1 MMPCIMLH
9 FPASC
14 VYFIPKLLITHLS
27 LHIGKMLFLHTSD
40 WHLGSEME
48 GRRRIDEAAALLQ
61 FIIKTIQRE
70 NVNTLLVSGDVFD
83 SHAPSNQATRQYYD
97 FLKSL
102 RENTNVEN
110 VVIIAG
116 NHDSPSYLEA
126 PAGLLE
132 LLNIHVIGSAN
143 ENDLEREI
151 IPLKEH
157 GKIEAVACAVP
168 YLVSPGL
175 PGKTQAEQDAA
186 YEQYVVN
193 HYRRVV
199 DLAKTKYPDLPLIAM
214 GHFFEVGGKGSDDSV
229 LRGNLHSI
237 HVEMLPLADIDY
249 LALGHLHRAQIVNGL
264 ENVRYAGSLMKMSF
278 AECDKEKEFVLWDTV
293 QPDVF
298 RTQAISIEDVPEIS
312 EMALLEGDVDELEQ
326 GLLALKVKR
335 QQENNRKPIWLA
347 IVNTGMFYPDLK
359 NHLTQLLGD
368 DSPLDIVVCKNQ
380 SLNPQLAQFAKSGK
394 KLQEMTPEKLFDDF
408 LDSLSCPPAEAGGNE
423 SGGNPLI
430 SPEDR
435 QWYRMKLLEALRAC
449 EEDDENAQ

>member
-1 MMPCIMLH
+1 
-9 FPASC
+9 
-14 VYFIPKLLITHLS
+14 
-27 LHIGKMLFLHTSD
+27 MLFLHTSD

-48 GRRRIDEAAALLQ
+48 GRRRIDESAALLHY
-61 FIIKTIQRE
+61 IIKTIQRE
-70 NVNTLLVSGDVFD
+70 NINTLIVSGDVFD

-97 FLKSL
+97 FLKQL
-102 RENTNVEN
+102 HQCQCVEN

-143 ENDLEREI
+143 ENDLEREV
-151 IPLKEH
+151 IPLKEN
-157 GKIEAVACAVP
+157 GKIETVACAVP

-214 GHFFEVGGKGSDDSV
+214 GHFFAVGGKVSDDNV

-237 HVEMLPLADIDY
+237 HVEMLPLVDIDY

-278 AECDKEKEFVLWDTV
+278 AECDKDKEFILWNTDT
-293 QPDVF
+293 PNDF
-298 RTQAISIEDVPEIS
+298 RRMPITAQDVPELS
-312 EMALLEGDVDELEQ
+312 EMAVLQGNVNELEQ
-326 GLLALKVKR
+326 GLLALKAKR
-335 QQENNRKPIWLA
+335 QQENNGNPLWLA
-347 IVNTGMFYPDLK
+347 VVNTGMFYPDLK

-380 SLNPQLAQFAKSGK
+380 ALNPQLAKFAKSGK
-394 KLQEMTPEKLFDDF
+394 KLEEMTPEKLFDDF
-408 LDSLSCPPAEAGGNE
+408 LNSLSDPSAEAD
-423 SGGNPLI
+423 GNPLI

-435 QWYRMKLLEALRAC
+435 QWYRMKLLEALQAC
-449 EEDDENAQ
+449 GDDDQNAQ

>member
-1 MMPCIMLH
+1 
-9 FPASC
+9 
-14 VYFIPKLLITHLS
+14 
-27 LHIGKMLFLHTSD
+27 MLFLHTSD

-143 ENDLEREI
+143 ESELEREI

-157 GKIEAVACAVP
+157 GKIEAVVCAVP

-214 GHFFEVGGKGSDDSV
+214 GHFFAVGGQGSDDSV

-237 HVEMLPLADIDY
+237 HVEALPLGDIQY
-249 LALGHLHRAQIVNGL
+249 FALGHLHKPQTVNGL
-264 ENVRYAGSLMKMSF
+264 RHVRYAGSLMRMSF
-278 AECDKEKEFVLWDTV
+278 AECEKEKEFVLWDTN

-298 RTQAISIEDVPEIS
+298 RTPSISVADVPEIS
-312 EMALLEGDVDELEQ
+312 EMALLEGDVEKLEQ
-326 GLLALKVKR
+326 SLLELNTKR
-335 QQENNRKPIWLA
+335 QQENSRKPLWIA
-347 IVNTGMFYPDLK
+347 VYNTGAFYPDLK

-380 SLNPQLAQFAKSGK
+380 ALNPQLAKFAKSGK

-408 LDSLSCPPAEAGGNE
+408 LNSLSDPSVEAD
-423 SGGNPLI
+423 GNPLI

-435 QWYRMKLLEALRAC
+435 QWYRMKLLEALQAC
-449 EEDDENAQ
+449 GDDDQNAQ

>member
-1 MMPCIMLH
+1 
-9 FPASC
+9 
-14 VYFIPKLLITHLS
+14 
-27 LHIGKMLFLHTSD
+27 MLFLHTSD

-48 GRRRIDEAAALLQ
+48 GRRRINESAALLHH
-61 FIIKTIQRE
+61 IIKTIQRE
-70 NVNTLLVSGDVFD
+70 NVNTLIVSGDVFD

-97 FLKSL
+97 FLKQL
-102 RENTNVEN
+102 HQCQCVEN
-110 VVIIAG
+110 IVIIAG

-143 ENDLEREI
+143 ESELEREI

-199 DLAKTKYPDLPLIAM
+199 DLAKTKYPNVPLIAM
-214 GHFFEVGGKGSDDSV
+214 GHFFAVGGKGSADNV

-278 AECDKEKEFVLWDTV
+278 AECDKDKEFILWNTDT
-293 QPDVF
+293 PNDF
-298 RTQAISIEDVPEIS
+298 RRLPITMQDVPELS
-312 EMALLEGDVDELEQ
+312 EMAVLQGNVDELEQ
-326 GLLALKVKR
+326 GLMALKAKR
-335 QQENNRKPIWLA
+335 QQANNGKSIWLA
-347 IVNTGMFYPDLK
+347 VVNTGMFYPDLK

-380 SLNPQLAQFAKSGK
+380 ALNPQLAKFAKSGK
-394 KLQEMTPEKLFDDF
+394 KLEEMTPEKLFDDF
-408 LDSLSCPPAEAGGNE
+408 LNTLSSPSTEADGAQ
-423 SGGNPLI
+423 LI
-430 SPEDR
+430 SAEDR
-435 QWYRMKLLEALRAC
+435 QWYRMKLLEALQAC
-449 EEDDENAQ
+449 GDDDQNAQ

>member
-1 MMPCIMLH
+1 MLH

-48 GRRRIDEAAALLQ
+48 GRRRIDESAALLRH
-61 FIIKTIQRE
+61 IIKTIQRE
-70 NVNTLLVSGDVFD
+70 NVNTLIVSGDVFD

-97 FLKSL
+97 FLKQL
-102 RENTNVEN
+102 HQCQCVEN

-151 IPLKEH
+151 IPLKEN
-157 GKIEAVACAVP
+157 GKIEAVVCAVP

-214 GHFFEVGGKGSDDSV
+214 GHFFAVGGKGSDDSV

-278 AECDKEKEFVLWDTV
+278 AECDKDKEFILWNTDT
-293 QPDVF
+293 PNDF
-298 RTQAISIEDVPEIS
+298 RRMPITMQDVPELS
-312 EMALLEGDVDELEQ
+312 EMTVLQGNVDELEQ
-326 GLLALKVKR
+326 GLLALKAKR
-335 QQENNRKPIWLA
+335 QQENNGNPLWLA
-347 IVNTGMFYPDLK
+347 VVNTGMFYPDLK

-380 SLNPQLAQFAKSGK
+380 ALNPQLAKFAKSGK
-394 KLQEMTPEKLFDDF
+394 KLEEMTPEKLFDDF
-408 LDSLSCPPAEAGGNE
+408 LNSLSVPSAEAD
-423 SGGNPLI
+423 GNPLI

-435 QWYRMKLLEALRAC
+435 QWYRMKLLEALQAC
-449 EEDDENAQ
+449 GDDDQNAQ

>member
-1 MMPCIMLH
+1 
-9 FPASC
+9 
-14 VYFIPKLLITHLS
+14 
-27 LHIGKMLFLHTSD
+27 MLFLHTSD

-48 GRRRIDEAAALLQ
+48 GRRRIDESAALLHH
-61 FIIKTIQRE
+61 IIKTIQRE
-70 NVNTLLVSGDVFD
+70 NINTLIVSGDVFD

-97 FLKSL
+97 FLKQL
-102 RENTNVEN
+102 HQCQCVEN

-143 ENDLEREI
+143 ENALEREV
-151 IPLKEH
+151 IPLKEN

-175 PGKTQAEQDAA
+175 PGKTQAEQDSA

-193 HYRRVV
+193 HYRCVV
-199 DLAKTKYPDLPLIAM
+199 DLAKTTYPDLPLIAM
-214 GHFFEVGGKGSDDSV
+214 GHFFAVGGKGSDDNV

-278 AECDKEKEFVLWDTV
+278 AECDKDKEFILWNMDT
-293 QPDVF
+293 PNDF
-298 RTQAISIEDVPEIS
+298 RRLPITMQDVPELS
-312 EMALLEGDVDELEQ
+312 EMAVLQGNVNELEQ
-326 GLLALKVKR
+326 GLMALKAKR
-335 QQENNRKPIWLA
+335 QQANNGNPLWLA
-347 IVNTGMFYPDLK
+347 VVNTGMFYPDLK

-380 SLNPQLAQFAKSGK
+380 ALNPQLAKFAKSGK

-408 LDSLSCPPAEAGGNE
+408 LNSLSDPSAEAD
-423 SGGNPLI
+423 GNPLI

-435 QWYRMKLLEALRAC
+435 QWYRMKLLEALQAC
-449 EEDDENAQ
+449 GDDDQNAQ

>member
-1 MMPCIMLH
+1 
-9 FPASC
+9 
-14 VYFIPKLLITHLS
+14 
-27 LHIGKMLFLHTSD
+27 MLFLHTSD

-48 GRRRIDEAAALLQ
+48 GRRRIDESAALLRH
-61 FIIKTIQRE
+61 IIKTIQRE
-70 NVNTLLVSGDVFD
+70 NVNTLIVSGDVFD

-97 FLKSL
+97 FLKQL
-102 RENTNVEN
+102 HQCQCVEN

-143 ENDLEREI
+143 DNALEREV

-214 GHFFEVGGKGSDDSV
+214 GHFFAVGGKGSDDSV

-237 HVEMLPLADIDY
+237 HAEMLHWPTLITWRW
-249 LALGHLHRAQIVNGL
+249 GIFIVRRL
-264 ENVRYAGSLMKMSF
+264 S
-278 AECDKEKEFVLWDTV
+278 
-293 QPDVF
+293 
-298 RTQAISIEDVPEIS
+298 
-312 EMALLEGDVDELEQ
+312 MA
-326 GLLALKVKR
+326 
-335 QQENNRKPIWLA
+335 
-347 IVNTGMFYPDLK
+347 
-359 NHLTQLLGD
+359 
-368 DSPLDIVVCKNQ
+368 
-380 SLNPQLAQFAKSGK
+380 
-394 KLQEMTPEKLFDDF
+394 
-408 LDSLSCPPAEAGGNE
+408 
-423 SGGNPLI
+423 
-430 SPEDR
+430 
-435 QWYRMKLLEALRAC
+435 
-449 EEDDENAQ
+449 

>member
-1 MMPCIMLH
+1 ML
-9 FPASC
+9 
-14 VYFIPKLLITHLS
+14 I
-27 LHIGKMLFLHTSD
+27 LHTSD
-40 WHLGSEME
+40 WHLGAEME
-48 GRRRIDEAAALLQ
+48 GRRRTDEAAALLRHL
-61 FIIKTIQRE
+61 IRVIRRE

-97 FLKSL
+97 FLKQL
-102 RENTNVEN
+102 HQCQCVEN

-143 ENDLEREI
+143 ENDLEREV
-151 IPLKEH
+151 IPLKEN
-157 GKIEAVACAVP
+157 GKIEAVVCAVP

-214 GHFFEVGGKGSDDSV
+214 GHFFAVGGKGSDDNV

-249 LALGHLHRAQIVNGL
+249 LALGHLHCAQIVNGL

-278 AECDKEKEFVLWDTV
+278 AECDKDKEFILWNMDT
-293 QPDVF
+293 PNDF
-298 RTQAISIEDVPEIS
+298 RRLPITMQDVPELS
-312 EMALLEGDVDELEQ
+312 EMSVLQGNVDELEQ
-326 GLLALKVKR
+326 GLMALKAKR
-335 QQENNRKPIWLA
+335 QQANNGNPLWLA
-347 IVNTGMFYPDLK
+347 VVNTGMFYPDLK

-380 SLNPQLAQFAKSGK
+380 ALNPQLAKFAKSGK

-408 LDSLSCPPAEAGGNE
+408 LNSLSDPSAEAD
-423 SGGNPLI
+423 GNPLI

-435 QWYRMKLLEALRAC
+435 QWYRMKLLEALQAC
-449 EEDDENAQ
+449 GDDDQNAQ